1 MYLQDGTLRKKNFF
15 GNTSTK
21 INTLKL
27 RGSIGQMGDDGTA
40 AFQFLEGIHTPAAV
54 IFLMEE

>member
-1 MYLQDGTLRKKNFF
+1 MYLRDGTLPKKSFF
-15 GNTSTK
+15 SNTSTK

-40 AFQFLEGIHTPAAV
+40 AFQFLEDIHIPAAV